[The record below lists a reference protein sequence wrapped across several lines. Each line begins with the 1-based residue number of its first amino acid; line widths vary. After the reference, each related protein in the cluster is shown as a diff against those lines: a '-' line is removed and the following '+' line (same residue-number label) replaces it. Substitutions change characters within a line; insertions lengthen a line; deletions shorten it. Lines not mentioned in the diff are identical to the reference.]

1 MTTVT
6 RKADVIHKFKNRLP
20 VRFGHIFLLFS
31 AYYSEPDLSN
41 D

>member
-20 VRFGHIFLLFS
+20 VRFRLLFLLFS
-31 AYYSEPDLSN
+31 VHDSEPDRSN